1 MKIEYDLIK
10 SDKNEAKRGLSFA
23 LASQFEL
30 DEAII
35 KIDIHRNYGETRFNA
50 IGYIADRLY
59 HMTFT
64 VRVDSIRV
72 ISLRKANNREVN
84 RYAET

>member
-1 MKIEYDLIK
+1 MEIEYDLIK

-35 KIDIHRNYGETRFNA
+35 KIDIRRNYGETRFNA